1 MKKRSGF
8 AVMAKLIGLVKPL
21 TGYMILAIFMGLLG
35 HLCASFITIFGGYAV
50 LEVLDIETPLT
61 MTVIFVSV
69 IVFAVIRG
77 LLRYAEQSCN
87 HFIAFKLLALI
98 RDKVFGALRKLCPA
112 KLAGKDKGDLISVIT
127 SDIELLEVFYAHTIS
142 PAAIAFLFTIVM
154 CVFIGHYHMDL
165 GMLAFAAY
173 LTVGVIIPVIISR
186 ISGDIG
192 LKFRNQSG
200 NLSAFVLDSLRG
212 LPEILQYGIGLKR
225 LEEMNKMTDELSD
238 VEKKMK
244 NTTGTNTA
252 VTNTVILFFD
262 LAMLFTS
269 AGLMQKGQLGFDGVL
284 ITTIAMM
291 SSFGPVVAL
300 ANLGSTLHNTFAAG
314 NRVLDIFEE
323 IPVVE
328 EIAGQEN
335 VTFTGAKAENVT
347 FSYKEEV
354 ILKDVSLEIPKG
366 KVVGIVG
373 KSGSGKSTLLK
384 LLMRFWNV
392 QKGNVKISDKDI
404 ESINTTNLRDMESFM
419 TQETHLFHDSIKN
432 NLRIAKLDAT
442 DEEIVEACKKAS
454 IHDFIMTL
462 PNGYDSAVGELGDT
476 LSGGERQRIG
486 LARAFLHDAPFILLD
501 EPTSN
506 LDSLNEGVILKSLKE
521 AGEDKTVVLV
531 SHRQS
536 TMRIADMVHSIDELN
551 SAGRVS

>member
-8 AVMAKLIGLVKPL
+8 IVMASLIGLVKPL
-21 TGYMILAIFMGLLG
+21 TGYMILAILMGLVG
-35 HLCASFITIFGGYAV
+35 HLCATFITVFGGYAV
-50 LEVLDIETPLT
+50 LELLQSDTPLT
-61 MTVIFVSV
+61 LKGVFVSV
-69 IVFAVIRG
+69 LIFAIARG
-77 LLRYAEQSCN
+77 FLRYAEQSCN

-154 CVFIGHYHMDL
+154 CGFIGNFHTGL
-165 GMLAFAAY
+165 GVLAFAAY
-173 LTVGVIIPVIISR
+173 LTVGVIVPLITSR
-186 ISGDIG
+186 ISGDSG

-225 LEEMNKMTDELSD
+225 LDEMGKMTNSLSE

-244 NTTGTNTA
+244 NITGTNTA
-252 VTNTVILFFD
+252 VTNTIILVFD
-262 LAMLFTS
+262 LAMLFGS
-269 AGLMQKGQLGFDGVL
+269 AHLMQKGMLGFDGVL
-284 ITTIAMM
+284 ITTIALM

-300 ANLGSTLHNTFAAG
+300 ANLGSTLQNTFAAG
-314 NRVLDIFEE
+314 NRVLDILEE

-335 VTFTGAKAENVT
+335 VQFSGAKVQDVT
-347 FSYKEEV
+347 FSYKDEV
-354 ILKDVSLEIPKG
+354 ILENVSLEIPKG

-392 QKGNVKISDKDI
+392 QKGNIRISDTDI

-432 NLRIAKLDAT
+432 NLRSAKLDAT
-442 DEEIVEACKKAS
+442 DEELVEACKKAS
-454 IHDFIMTL
+454 IHEFIMTL
-462 PNGYDSAVGELGDT
+462 PNGYDSSVGELGDT
-476 LSGGERQRIG
+476 LFGGERQRIG

-536 TMRIADMVHSIDELN
+536 TMRIADKVYSIDELN
-551 SAGRVS
+551 KAGRVS